1 MKRPSNLTRR
11 QFLQTVAAVGGSTAV
26 WATLDAW
33 ALAKPDR
40 QDLPPLD
47 GEVNNT
53 RIIIL
58 GAGMAG
64 MTMAYELGRAGY
76 DVQILEV
83 RDRPGGHNWTARGG
97 DVLEEHGGERQV
109 CAFDEGQYHNL
120 GPWRIPHHHEAY
132 LHYCRELNVPLEPFI
147 NYQEANYVYVEGEHG
162 PLSGQRMRYRE
173 MNVDMR
179 GHTAELLAKF
189 ADNGQLNDLLTSEHV
204 DQLVDYLIREGLLD
218 GNTLEYTGSHRRGYA
233 EPPGAGNRPG
243 EDTEPF
249 SKDELFPY
257 AAEIHRAQGYYLASA
272 AGFSQQMTMMQPVG
286 GMDRTAYAL
295 ANAIGE
301 EKFTYQAEITEIRQ
315 NEDGV
320 RIVYRD
326 LNSGEMQEVT
336 GDYCVSAIPL
346 TILANIP
353 ADFAPEMSE
362 AIRNVPYEPA
372 GKMGL
377 QFSRRF
383 WEEDDNIYGGVSRT
397 NISTIGGI
405 AYPSHGFLGQKGVLQ
420 AYYNFGTD
428 AIKISNL
435 SMQERIEHALEHG
448 SKIHPQYRETFE
460 NGFSVAWHRV
470 PYMLGGWPSFTERTR
485 ELYYPRLQEPD
496 GRVYLVGEYLSY
508 LGGWIEGTIRAAW
521 MQLDKL
527 HQRALN
533 EQGA

>member
-1 MKRPSNLTRR
+1 MRNPSSLTRR

-33 ALAKPDR
+33 ALAKPER

-47 GEVNNT
+47 GQVDGT
-53 RIIIL
+53 RLIIL
-58 GAGMAG
+58 GGGMAG
-64 MTMAYELGRAGY
+64 MTMAYELGKLGY
-76 DVQILEV
+76 DIQILEV
-83 RDRPGGHNWTARGG
+83 RDRPGGHNWTVRRGA
-97 DVLEEHGGERQV
+97 VLEEYGGERQV
-109 CAFDEGQYHNL
+109 CEFDEGQYFNA

-147 NYQEANYVYVEGEHG
+147 NYQEANYVYVEGDYG

-189 ADNGQLNDLLTSEHV
+189 ANNGQLDDQLNAEHV
-204 DQLVDYLIREGLLD
+204 DQLIDYLIREGLID
-218 GNTLEYTGSHRRGYA
+218 GNTLRYSGSHRRGYA
-233 EPPGAGNRPG
+233 SPPGAGMRPG
-243 EDTEPF
+243 EDSEPF
-249 SKDELFPY
+249 SLEELLPY

-295 ANAIGE
+295 ADAIGE
-301 EKFTYQAEITEIRQ
+301 DKFIYQAEVTEIRQ
-315 NEDGV
+315 DENGV
-320 RIVYRD
+320 RITYRD
-326 LNSGEMQEVT
+326 RTTDEMQEIS

-346 TILANIP
+346 TILSTIP
-353 ADFAPEMSE
+353 ADFSAEMQD
-362 AIRNVPYEPA
+362 AIRNVPYEPT
-372 GKMGL
+372 GKIGL

-383 WEEDDNIYGGVSRT
+383 WEEDDNIYGGVTRT

-405 AYPSHGFLGQKGVLQ
+405 AYPSYGFLGQKGVLQ

-428 AIKISNL
+428 AIMVSGM
-435 SMQERIEHALEHG
+435 SVQERIEHALEHG
-448 SKIHPQYRETFE
+448 SKIHPQYRDTFE

-470 PYMLGGWPSFTERTR
+470 PYLLGGWPSYTEHTR
-485 ELYYPRLQEPD
+485 ELYFPRLLEPD
-496 GRVYLVGEYLSY
+496 GRIYLVGEYLSD

-521 MQLDKL
+521 LQMDKL
-527 HQRALN
+527 HQRARE
-533 EQGA
+533 EQGG

>member
-1 MKRPSNLTRR
+1 MKNPTSITRR
-11 QFLQTVAAVGGSTAV
+11 QFLQTAAAVGGATAV
-26 WATLDAW
+26 WATLDSW
-33 ALAKPDR
+33 AMAKPAH

-47 GEVNNT
+47 GQVDDV

-58 GAGMAG
+58 GGGMAG
-64 MTMAYELGRAGY
+64 MTMAYELGKLGY
-76 DVQILEV
+76 DIQILEA
-83 RDRPGGHNWTARGG
+83 RDRPGGHNWTVRRG

-109 CAFDEGQYHNL
+109 CEFDEGQYYNP

-147 NYQEANYVYVEGEHG
+147 NYQEANYAYVEGDHG
-162 PLSGQRMRYRE
+162 PLSGRRVRYRE
-173 MNVDMR
+173 MDVDMA

-189 ADNGQLNDLLTSEHV
+189 AGSGGLNDQLTEEDV

-218 GNTLEYTGSHRRGYA
+218 GNSLEYTGSSRRGYA
-233 EPPGAGNRPG
+233 TPPGAGMRPG
-243 EDTEPF
+243 EATKMFTKAEII
-249 SKDELFPY
+249 PY

-272 AGFSQQMTMMQPVG
+272 AAFSQQMTMMQPVG

-295 ANAIGE
+295 ADAIGE
-301 EKFTYQAEITEIRQ
+301 DKFRYQAEVTEIRQ
-315 NEDGV
+315 DENGV

-326 LNSGEMQEVT
+326 LSSDEMQEIS

-346 TILANIP
+346 TMLANIP
-353 ADFAPEMSE
+353 SDFSSEMLD
-362 AIRNVPYEPA
+362 AVRNVPYEPT
-372 GKMGL
+372 GKIGL

-428 AIKISNL
+428 AIMVSNMSL
-435 SMQERIEHALEHG
+435 QERIEHALEHG
-448 SKIHPQYRETFE
+448 SKIHPQYRDTFE

-470 PYMLGGWPSFTERTR
+470 PYLLGGWPSFTEYTR
-485 ELYYPRLQEPD
+485 ERYYPRLIEPD

-521 MQLDKL
+521 LQLDKL